1 MSHNNQKKI
10 AIINDLSGFGR
21 CSLTVS
27 LPIISY
33 LGIQCCPI
41 PTSILSNHMGFEE
54 FFFDDYTGRM
64 EEYIGKWR
72 KLGLKFEGITSGFLG
87 SKEQIETVIRFIR
100 EFGGGQTKVI
110 IDPVMGDNGRIYA
123 TYTEEMCG
131 EMRRLIEYADIITPN
146 LTECCRLTDTV
157 YKEEGWEEE
166 ELYGMAGKLLG
177 QGPEKVVITGIL
189 QGDFIASYA
198 VENGKEPKMIQVH
211 KAGTERSGTGDVFA
225 SIIAADAING
235 VGFEDSVRK
244 ASDFV
249 REGILKSVEL
259 DIPSTDGVCFEEILY
274 TLKRD

>member
-1 MSHNNQKKI
+1 MSHNHQKKI
-10 AIINDLSGFGR
+10 AVINDMSGFGR
-21 CSLTVS
+21 CSLTVA

-33 LGIQCCPI
+33 LGIQCCPV

-54 FFFDDYTGRM
+54 YFSDDYTEKM

-87 SKEQIETVIRFIR
+87 SRAQIETVINFIE
-100 EFGGGQTKVI
+100 EFGGGRTKVV

-131 EMRRLIEYADIITPN
+131 EMRRLIKYADIITPN

-157 YKEEGWEEE
+157 YKKEGWKEA
-166 ELYGMAGKLLG
+166 ELYGMAVKLLD
-177 QGPEKVVITGIL
+177 QGPEKVVITGIP
-189 QGDFIASYA
+189 QGEFIASYA
-198 VENGKEPKMIQVH
+198 AEKGKEPKMIQVH

-225 SIIAADAING
+225 SIIAADAVNRVDFEKS
-235 VGFEDSVRK
+235 VGK

-249 REGILKSVEL
+249 RRGILKSVEL
-259 DIPSTDGVCFEEILY
+259 DIPSTDGVCFEEILH
-274 TLKRD
+274 TLKRE